1 MSSKTRRL
9 SIVAILAALAIIL
22 SVPPIAVPIPL
33 GGTSGSIHFTQ
44 LPIFIS
50 GILFGPLAGIFTG
63 AVGGILM
70 GFVVGAQIP
79 FIVGGLALLGFAS
92 AIFARKARPF
102 VAGIMAWLVQAP
114 YVAVTDY
121 FWFTFSRQM
130 SSQLALATVLTIL
143 VTLTIEALISSA
155 LAQIIIVYLRKAKI
169 AL

>member
-1 MSSKTRRL
+1 M
-9 SIVAILAALAIIL
+9 AALAIIL

-50 GILFGPLAGIFTG
+50 GILFGPLAGLFTG

-79 FIVGGLALLGFAS
+79 FIVGGLAILGFAS
-92 AIFARKARPF
+92 AMFARKVRPLL
-102 VAGIMAWLVQAP
+102 AGIMAWLVQAP

-130 SSQLALATVLTIL
+130 APRAASGAVLVIL
-143 VTLTIEALISSA
+143 VTLTIEALISST
-155 LAQIIIVYLRKAKI
+155 LAQIVIVYLKKAKI
-169 AL
+169 TL